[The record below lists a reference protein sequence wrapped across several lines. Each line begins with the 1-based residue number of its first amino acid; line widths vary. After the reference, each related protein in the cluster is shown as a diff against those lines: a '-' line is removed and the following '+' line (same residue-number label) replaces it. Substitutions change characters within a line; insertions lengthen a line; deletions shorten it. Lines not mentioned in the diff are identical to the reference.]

1 MKKLI
6 LIGLLIVSTI
16 SCEDFEGWNI
26 DDKHPGE
33 VSGDYLVT
41 FAQLQM
47 ARRVWDMNVNTSCFA
62 MMAQYWTETTYTDE
76 ANYDFVTR
84 NQGGN
89 YWNAQYT
96 NVLANLADAK
106 RIIGEN
112 ALLTEEQK
120 ANQTAI
126 IMLMEAYTFQSLVDV
141 YGYIPYSEAIQGA
154 SNLVPVYDKDSDVYN
169 DLFTKITSAV
179 NTLKGGGSSFG
190 GADLIYGGDV
200 AKWAKFGNS
209 LKLRMAVRISDVDNA
224 KATTMAA
231 EAIASGI
238 IMSHDESAIFPFQS
252 TPPNTNPMWEDLIQ
266 SGRLDFVVSNTF
278 VDVIAPLN
286 DPRAGV
292 FMQDNVVPYDGGPYG
307 ANNNYA
313 AYTHIGSQFED
324 PANAGVML
332 GYDEAAFLKTEAIAR
347 GLISGDVEASYKEAI
362 TASIQYW
369 TGSSSSAAAYLAQPS
384 VKYDAANWK
393 KSIGTQKWI
402 AMFARGIEGWASW
415 RMYDYP
421 AMNTAAQSQL
431 PVPRRY
437 IYPNAESKINGTN
450 YEAASSAMGGD
461 VLTSRVFWDKGVG
474 N

>member
-1 MKKLI
+1 
-6 LIGLLIVSTI
+6 
-16 SCEDFEGWNI
+16 
-26 DDKHPGE
+26 
-33 VSGDYLVT
+33 
-41 FAQLQM
+41 
-47 ARRVWDMNVNTSCFA
+47 MNVNTSVFGMC
-62 MMAQYWTETTYTDE
+62 AQYWTETTYVDE
-76 ANYDFVTR
+76 ANYEWVTR
-84 NQGGN
+84 NQGAS

-96 NVLANLADAK
+96 NVLANLTDAK
-106 RIIGEN
+106 RIISEN
-112 ALLTEEQK
+112 VLLSEEQK

-126 IMLMEAYTFQSLVDV
+126 ITLMEAYTFQSLVDV
-141 YGYIPYSEAIQGA
+141 YGYIPYTEALQGA
-154 SNLVPVYDKDSDVYN
+154 TNLVPVYDKDSDVYN

-179 NTLKGGGSSFG
+179 NTLKGGGTSFLS

-224 KATTMAA
+224 KATAMAA

-238 IMSHDESAIFPFQS
+238 ITSHGESAIFPFQA

-266 SGRLDFVVSNTF
+266 SGRLDFVVANTF

-286 DPRAGV
+286 DPRSAV
-292 FMQDNVVPYDGGPYG
+292 FMQDNVVPYEGGPYG
-307 ANNNYA
+307 QNNNYA
-313 AYTHIGSQFED
+313 SYSHIGTRFED
-324 PANAGVML
+324 PTNAGVIL

-347 GLISGDVEASYKEAI
+347 GLVSGDAQASYNEAI

-369 TGSSSSAAAYLAQPS
+369 TGSSSSAAAYLAQAS

-402 AMFARGIEGWASW
+402 AMFGRGIEGWASW

-421 AMNTAAQSQL
+421 AMNTAAVSEL

-437 IYPNAESKINGTN
+437 YYPQAEPKINGTN
-450 YEAASSAMGGD
+450 YEAAVSAMGGD
-461 VLTSRVFWDKGVG
+461 KLTSRVFWDKGVG